1 MGMRITVREA
11 DRQYGNENNSMGT
24 INIPNLLSTKAD
36 PVHYCPTLILLITYT
51 SGPFGPS
58 HAVVWLYVVLER
70 LRPRVASSELLQ
82 SASQK
87 LDAMEA
93 PFIQTKKRMVMKLK
107 K

>member
-1 MGMRITVREA
+1 M
-11 DRQYGNENNSMGT
+11 
-24 INIPNLLSTKAD
+24 
-36 PVHYCPTLILLITYT
+36 LITYI
-51 SGPFGPS
+51 SGPLARS

-87 LDAMEA
+87 LEAMEA
-93 PFIQTKKRMVMKLK
+93 PFIQTKKRMVRKLK

>member
-1 MGMRITVREA
+1 M
-11 DRQYGNENNSMGT
+11 
-24 INIPNLLSTKAD
+24 
-36 PVHYCPTLILLITYT
+36 
-51 SGPFGPS
+51 
-58 HAVVWLYVVLER
+58 VWLYVVLER